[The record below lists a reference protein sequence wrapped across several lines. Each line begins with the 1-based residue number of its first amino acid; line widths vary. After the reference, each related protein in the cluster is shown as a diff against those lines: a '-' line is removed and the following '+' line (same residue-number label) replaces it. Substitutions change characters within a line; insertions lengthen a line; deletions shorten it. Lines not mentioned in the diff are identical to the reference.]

1 MDPFAADT
9 YSRNGL
15 GECQTRKMED
25 VRTSEIK
32 DADLVLAGPPCQG
45 FSSLGKRDPMD
56 PRNSVL
62 MLTADAIRRARP
74 KLFIIEN
81 VPGLRNLFGG
91 QFADALTER
100 LNYGNLYCRSVMI
113 KCGDWGVPQHRRR
126 LLFVGGFGNEGR
138 DFALRVEAR
147 SALKL
152 GNHVSVGSA
161 LFTPPQPGV
170 LPSDDSDKNEPSWY
184 YDVAARIGQGQKL
197 CDTRRGSAAVHSWQV
212 PEVFGLV
219 TQGQERILLA
229 VSRLRRS
236 VVDRRWEQIGDGR
249 PVLLSTLARS
259 LKVPLRKIRQDARAL
274 AQLGYVKLSRTDLDL
289 CRKFNGRFRRLC
301 PHSLSPAVTKDFGSM
316 RCVIHPEA
324 DRGLTVRECARL
336 QTFPDGFEFRAPPSI
351 QYRLVANAF
360 PPVVSAQLC
369 ELAHEA
375 LGSRSAMAC

>member
-1 MDPFAADT
+1 MRNSNPGLLRDRSTAHCRGTHLAQARQSDHRRYHNLREIRKSHALFPSPVSARELAAWISASSREGGAVSFACDVDPFAADT

-32 DADLVLAGPPCQG
+32 DAELVLAGPPCQG

-113 KCGDWGVPQHRRR
+113 KCGDWGVPQHRPR

-236 VVDRRWEQIGDGR
+236 GVDRRWEQIR
-249 PVLLSTLARS
+249 NLSTTMGHSTGL
-259 LKVPLRKIRQDARAL
+259 IREQ
-274 AQLGYVKLSRTDLDL
+274 
-289 CRKFNGRFRRLC
+289 C
-301 PHSLSPAVTKDFGSM
+301 PVW
-316 RCVIHPEA
+316 
-324 DRGLTVRECARL
+324 
-336 QTFPDGFEFRAPPSI
+336 
-351 QYRLVANAF
+351 
-360 PPVVSAQLC
+360 
-369 ELAHEA
+369 
-375 LGSRSAMAC
+375 